1 MLIVDLKS
9 SESERGGLEDVCRLS
24 APGST
29 VTTTP
34 HPVKRATK
42 VVVVLNGC
50 LVRCL
55 RRVMA
60 TDLVFEV
67 WVMVLRG
74 LLHDHAQGPEGVDR
88 V

>member
-1 MLIVDLKS
+1 MRV
-9 SESERGGLEDVCRLS
+9 SEGGLDDVCRRG

-42 VVVVLNGC
+42 VLIVLNGC
-50 LVRCL
+50 PVRCL
-55 RRVMA
+55 RRDMA

-67 WVMVLRG
+67 
-74 LLHDHAQGPEGVDR
+74 
-88 V
+88 